1 MKFIH
6 FGCWNE
12 NGCNINRLNS
22 PLSFVMRSLNDYIDR
37 HKIRFIVIAGDNYYE
52 DRNNKNKFN
61 KNNFYSGFQCLPIHI
76 KKYLIFGNH
85 DLMDK
90 FNVNNKYNEC
100 LSINLQYL
108 YASKNKSFKLF
119 SDVLHKIYKNT
130 LIIMIDSTLF
140 WNISNLYLPCYQKLF
155 PNIKLTT
162 IDALRIYQLNSV
174 INILKNNLSV
184 SNIIF
189 IAHHPIIAFI
199 TENEKRIKIIN
210 NKIVDFF
217 NNINSYLQHK
227 NIYYLCADTHLYQ
240 YGIIN
245 INGLII
251 NQYISGTG
259 GARPDYFTNTN
270 LKYTSEILSYEVI
283 QNINKFGYLVVQIKD
298 KIKFK
303 FIIV

>member
-22 PLSFVMRSLNDYIDR
+22 PLSFVMQSLNDYIDR

-227 NIYYLCADTHLYQ
+227 NIYYLW
-240 YGIIN
+240 IN
-245 INGLII
+245 N
-251 NQYISGTG
+251 
-259 GARPDYFTNTN
+259 
-270 LKYTSEILSYEVI
+270 
-283 QNINKFGYLVVQIKD
+283 
-298 KIKFK
+298 
-303 FIIV
+303 